1 MQYND
6 FVDFLKRNVKSV
18 SITTKRVF
26 CAIALVA
33 AAFFWGTTFV
43 AQSDAADVIGPFTF
57 NGIRSIIGSVAL
69 LPLALAIG
77 RAPKNEQGVATPFKK
92 QLLYG
97 SVCGLCLFLATNLQ
111 QIGIAYT
118 TAGKSGFVTAL
129 YVVLVPVFGLFFLK
143 KKIGWNIWIAVLL
156 SAVGLYLLCVT
167 EGFTIQKGD
176 TITFFCAIVFA
187 WHILAVDSFSDR
199 IAGVTL
205 SCIQFFV
212 SGVLSLICMFI
223 FEDPRWSQIIA
234 AAFPLLYAGILSC
247 GVAYTLQ
254 IVGQKHTDPTIASIL
269 MSLES
274 VFAVLAGWAVR
285 GEILNSKETIGC
297 IVMFGA
303 IVLSQLPLAQWLK
316 IRKEK
321 RSLIQ

>member
-1 MQYND
+1 M
-6 FVDFLKRNVKSV
+6 
-18 SITTKRVF
+18 SITAKRIL
-26 CAIALVA
+26 CAVALVA

-57 NGIRSIIGSVAL
+57 NGIRSIIGSAAL
-69 LPLALAIG
+69 LPLAFSIG
-77 RAPKNEQGVATPFKK
+77 RAPKNEQGEKTPFKK

-129 YVVLVPVFGLFFLK
+129 YVVLVPVFGLLFLK
-143 KKIGWNIWIAVLL
+143 KKSVWNIWIAVLL
-156 SAVGLYLLCVT
+156 SALGLYLLCVN
-167 EGFTIQKGD
+167 EGFSVQKGD
-176 TITFFCAIVFA
+176 AITFFCAIVFA
-187 WHILAVDSFSDR
+187 GHILAVDGFSDR

-212 SGVLSLICMFI
+212 SGSLSLICMFI
-223 FEDPRWSQIIA
+223 FEDPQWSQIRA

-254 IVGQKHTDPTIASIL
+254 IVGQKYTDPTVASIL

-274 VFAVLAGWAVR
+274 VFAVLSGWL
-285 GEILNSKETIGC
+285 ILNETLTTKEIIGC
-297 IVMFGA
+297 VVMFGA
-303 IVLSQLPLAQWLK
+303 ILLSQLPLAQWMK
-316 IRKEK
+316 IRKYK
-321 RSLIQ
+321 RSLVQ

>member
-1 MQYND
+1 MTIVN
-6 FVDFLKRNVKSV
+6 LTAKRILCSV
-18 SITTKRVF
+18 
-26 CAIALVA
+26 ALMA

-57 NGIRSIIGSVAL
+57 NGIRSIIGSAVL
-69 LPLALAIG
+69 LPLVAFIG
-77 RAPKNEQGVATPFKK
+77 RSPKNERGESTPIKK

-97 SVCGLCLFLATNLQ
+97 SICGVCLFLATNLQ

-129 YVVLVPVFGLFFLK
+129 YVVLVPVFGLIFLK
-143 KKIGWNIWIAVLL
+143 KKSGWNIWVAVVL
-156 SAVGLYLLCVT
+156 SAIGLYLLCVT
-167 EGFTIQKGD
+167 EGFSVQKGD
-176 TITFFCAIVFA
+176 AITFFCAIVFA
-187 WHILAVDSFSDR
+187 VHILAVDKVSDR

-212 SGVLSLICMFI
+212 SGSLSLICMLI
-223 FEDPRWSQIIA
+223 LEDPQWSQITA
-234 AAFPLLYAGILSC
+234 AAFPLLYAGVLSC

-254 IVGQKHTDPTIASIL
+254 IVGQKYTDPTVASIL

-274 VFAVLAGWAVR
+274 VFAVLSGWL
-285 GEILNSKETIGC
+285 ILNEKLTTKEGIGC

-303 IVLSQLPLAQWLK
+303 ILLAQLPLAQWIK
-316 IRKEK
+316 IAKQK
-321 RSLIQ
+321 RRVS